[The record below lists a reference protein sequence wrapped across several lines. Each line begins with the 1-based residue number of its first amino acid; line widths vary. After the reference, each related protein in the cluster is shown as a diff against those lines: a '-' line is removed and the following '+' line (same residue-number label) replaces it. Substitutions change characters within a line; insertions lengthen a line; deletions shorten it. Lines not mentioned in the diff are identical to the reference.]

1 VDYTIKNVKS
11 RGVNVRIAEFVPA
24 GVKLEKVKLPS
35 FLSEP
40 GAMVTRPTIA
50 AGATFKG
57 SYEIVF
63 SLK

>member
-1 VDYTIKNVKS
+1 VDYTVKNVKS
-11 RGVNVRIAEFVPA
+11 RAVNVRIAEFIPA
-24 GVKLEKVKLPS
+24 GAKLEKVKLPS

-40 GAMVTRPTIA
+40 GAMVSRPTIA
-50 AGATFKG
+50 AGTTFKG